1 MIAKPM
7 NRCAACGDPRAERGT
22 KGRKMTKKEM
32 IEWFKSAP
40 MGSRQ
45 QRMLWAARKVAR
57 LTGATDGGAYQTLE
71 SALIEAERLPRLNPR
86 DANDGDNITIIR
98 RDRQRCEYRSA
109 YGSVF
114 AWLVL
119 RGLGLDCVGCRPSPG
134 STASSATSYETQA
147 GRTEAPTA
155 RSPVAG
161 TVD

>member
-1 MIAKPM
+1 M
-7 NRCAACGDPRAERGT
+7 NTWTC
-22 KGRKMTKKEM
+22 
-32 IEWFKSAP
+32 SV
-40 MGSRQ
+40 SRDDNK
-45 QRMLWAARKVAR
+45 ATARII
-57 LTGATDGGAYQTLE
+57 QF
-71 SALIEAERLPRLNPR
+71 

-161 TVD
+161 TVDAVKPLKTCVTNYEQQYGRNSARPITNQISEIIRDIAGTPSTM